1 MNNAHPALPE
11 FDYVKPPNLAE
22 ASRFLVGHPREAKPF
37 LGGTDCFVR
46 MRDGLMQVKYLVDIK
61 AIDGMNS
68 IEFDAH
74 KGLSIGAAVSM
85 NRVIAHPDIQ
95 KHYPLLARAACTV
108 ASYQLRSRATVIGN
122 ICNASP
128 AGDTIGACLLMGGV
142 LTIHNPN
149 GARQEPL
156 EKFFLGPGKTTLGT
170 GEIVTRIHFPLP
182 PESAIGNYI
191 KLGRNAQSDL
201 SIVGVTVYAHPDAS
215 LKSGYRFKLALAS
228 VAPTPLVVPKVEEIL
243 GDNPI
248 TSDTIQQAAQAAME
262 ACNPIDD
269 VRSSA
274 KYRKYMVRNL
284 SRKAITELWTKLSG
298 SK

>member
-22 ASRFLVGHPREAKPF
+22 ASRFLVDHPGEAKPF

-46 MRDGLMQVKYLVDIK
+46 MRDGLMPVKYLVDIK
-61 AIDGMNS
+61 AIEGMNT
-68 IEFDAH
+68 IEFDLK

-85 NRVIAHPDIQ
+85 NRMAAHPDIQ
-95 KHYPLLARAACTV
+95 KYYPLLVHAACTV

-128 AGDTIGACLLMGGV
+128 AGDTIGACLLMAGV
-142 LTIHNPN
+142 LTIHGPN
-149 GARQEPL
+149 GARQETL
-156 EKFFLGPGKTTLGT
+156 EKFFLGPGKTTLGS
-170 GEIVTRIHFPLP
+170 GEIVTRISFPLP
-182 PESAIGNYI
+182 PAGVVGNYI

-215 LKSGYRFKLALAS
+215 LKSGFRFKLALAS
-228 VAPTPLVVPKVEEIL
+228 VAPTPLVVHKVEEIL
-243 GDNPI
+243 GGNPI
-248 TSDTIQQAAQAAME
+248 TADTILQAAQAAMD

-274 KYRKYMVRNL
+274 KYRKFMVRNL
-284 SRKAITELWTKLSG
+284 SRQVITELWTKLSR